1 MKLQVAIADLSQ
13 CRKDL
18 RVEIAADEVKAE
30 FEKTYESLLRS
41 VKIPGFRP
49 GRVPREIIKQRFGKD
64 IKEAVTQSLLPHA
77 LEHALTDHKLQ
88 IISQPQINDISV
100 NEGEPLKFRA
110 TVEILPEFELK
121 GYRGL
126 RTTKRVE
133 RVTDED
139 VERTIEQFRQS
150 LAVFVPIEDRPAQD
164 GDFVSIN
171 LVGKYVEPQ
180 EGEDLKA
187 EDVQIELGSK
197 GALPAFTENLRGVV
211 AGEVREFR
219 VKYPDDFTSQGLAGK
234 TLDFT
239 ATVVAVRRKE
249 IPELDD
255 DFARTF
261 GLGENLAETR
271 ANVREAL
278 MAEAESRAG
287 QKLRDKLLRR
297 IMKDYDFDVPSTLV
311 EQRAA
316 ERIQELARLL
326 LQNGVQP
333 QRIKDHLGAQ
343 MNETRAQAVFDV
355 RSALVMARIVDA
367 ENIKLTEN
375 EVDDEIERTAMMNGE
390 PVEQLKARLTK
401 DEALSSIENRLFYQ
415 KALEAVVAH
424 AEITTEEI
432 TENQVAEPAQS
443 EVEAESRSAEQS

>member
-1 MKLQVAIADLSQ
+1 MKLQVTVADLSQ

-30 FEKTYESLLRS
+30 FEKSYEALLRS
-41 VKIPGFRP
+41 AKIPGFRP
-49 GRVPREIIKQRFGKD
+49 GRVPREIIRQRFGKD
-64 IKEAVTQSLLPHA
+64 IKDAVTQSLLPHA
-77 LEHALTDHKLQ
+77 LEHAITDHQLQ
-88 IISQPQINDISV
+88 IISKPQINDISV

-110 TVEILPEFELK
+110 TVEILPEFELREYK
-121 GYRGL
+121 GL
-126 RTTKRVE
+126 RTTKRIE

-139 VERTIEQFRQS
+139 VEGALEQLRQS
-150 LAVFVPIEDRPAQD
+150 FSVFDPIEDRPAQD
-164 GDFVSIN
+164 GDFVSVN
-171 LVGKYVEPQ
+171 LAGKYVEPQ
-180 EGEDLKA
+180 EEEDLKA
-187 EDVQIELGSK
+187 EVAQIELGSK
-197 GALPAFTENLRGVV
+197 SALPVFTKNLRGVV
-211 AGEVREFR
+211 AGDVREFR
-219 VKYPDDFTSQGLAGK
+219 VEYPDDFTSPGLAGK

-249 IPELDD
+249 VPDLDD

-271 ANVREAL
+271 QQVREAL
-278 MAEAESRAG
+278 VAEAESRAG

-297 IMKDYDFDVPSTLV
+297 IMKDYDFDVPSTMV

-316 ERIQELARLL
+316 ERAQEMAYLL

-333 QRIKDHLGAQ
+333 QTIKDHLGAQ

-355 RSALVMARIVDA
+355 RSALVMARIVAA
-367 ENIKLTEN
+367 ENIRLAEN
-375 EVDDEIERTAMMNGE
+375 EVDEEIERMAMMNGE

-401 DEALSSIENRLFYQ
+401 NEALSSIENRLFYQ

-432 TENQVAEPAQS
+432 TD
-443 EVEAESRSAEQS
+443 